1 MIPRLETVFYLTIGN
16 GYELTYGQLT
26 DITLAEGD
34 VVSAGDIVG
43 KVAKPTIYYSVEGS
57 NVYFKLTKDGQPV
70 NPLSRME

>member
-1 MIPRLETVFYLTIGN
+1 M
-16 GYELTYGQLT
+16 
-26 DITLAEGD
+26 
-34 VVSAGDIVG
+34 SAGDIVG

>member
-1 MIPRLETVFYLTIGN
+1 MIPRLETVFDLGN

-34 VVSAGDIVG
+34 AVSAGDIVG